1 MNALARRGDCA
12 CREPARPRGRPI
24 LRPRLGSGT
33 RALEAPRRAILR
45 PRAFRGIGY
54 DSGHGCGFAS
64 APARPTWVRSSRG
77 KSSARARGTE
87 PIILAGGP
95 GSKCRPFLTV
105 HKDDEKFAACNAL
118 ADEMGPLNDPKKIFR
133 LLEEAIGDELSEV
146 FGVMTLDIHG
156 RLKGMTETG
165 RGEASSVMAPMI
177 PTLRAALLSGGGGAI
192 LFHCH
197 PSGIEA
203 EPSKADKDTTE
214 AFAEAFESVGMPLI
228 DHLIIAGS
236 ARKRSF
242 FSFAEAGL
250 L

>member
-1 MNALARRGDCA
+1 MTYGARDIIRRQRANCA
-12 CREPARPRGRPI
+12 CKTPVRARPPY
-24 LRPRLGSGT
+24 LREVAERVKQP
-33 RALEAPRRAILR
+33 
-45 PRAFRGIGY
+45 
-54 DSGHGCGFAS
+54 
-64 APARPTWVRSSRG
+64 
-77 KSSARARGTE
+77 RGTE
-87 PIILAGGP
+87 PVVLVGGP

-118 ADEMGPLNDPKKIFR
+118 ADEIGPLNDPEKIFR
-133 LLEEAIGDELSEV
+133 LLEEAIGDEMNEV

-192 LFHCH
+192 LWHVH

-203 EPSKADKDTTE
+203 QPSDADIETTE
-214 AFAEAFESVGMPLI
+214 AFDEAFEAIGMPLL
-228 DHLIIAGS
+228 DHVILAGS
-236 ARKRSF
+236 VRKRSY
-242 FSFAEAGL
+242 FSFKEEGL

>member
-1 MNALARRGDCA
+1 MTYGAREIIRQQRANCA
-12 CREPARPRGRPI
+12 CKTPKRV
-24 LRPRLGSGT
+24 
-33 RALEAPRRAILR
+33 RA
-45 PRAFRGIGY
+45 
-54 DSGHGCGFAS
+54 
-64 APARPTWVRSSRG
+64 VRSAVPYLREVAERV
-77 KSSARARGTE
+77 KQPRGTE
-87 PIILAGGP
+87 PVVLVGGP
-95 GSKCRPFLTV
+95 GSKCRPFITV

-118 ADEMGPLNDPKKIFR
+118 ADELGPLNDPKKVFK

-177 PTLRAALLSGGGGAI
+177 PTLRAALLSGGGGCI

-203 EPSKADKDTTE
+203 EPSDADIETTE
-214 AFAEAFESVGMPLI
+214 DFDEAFEVIGMPLI
-228 DHLIIAGS
+228 DHVILAGS
-236 ARKRSF
+236 VRKRSF
-242 FSFAEAGL
+242 FSFREAGL

>member
-1 MNALARRGDCA
+1 MNPLARRPVGPCA
-12 CREPARPRGRPI
+12 CRAPVRPFARAGRGAGWPLREISERKRGPRGPN
-24 LRPRLGSGT
+24 
-33 RALEAPRRAILR
+33 
-45 PRAFRGIGY
+45 
-54 DSGHGCGFAS
+54 
-64 APARPTWVRSSRG
+64 
-77 KSSARARGTE
+77 GTE
-87 PIILAGGP
+87 PVILTGGP

-118 ADEMGPLNDPKKIFR
+118 ADEIGPLNDPKKVFR
-133 LLEEAIGDELSEV
+133 LLEDALGDELSEV

-177 PTLRAALLSGGGGAI
+177 PTLRAALLSGGGGCI

-203 EPSKADKDTTE
+203 APSDADIETTE
-214 AFAEAFESVGMPLI
+214 AFNEAFEAIGMPLI
-228 DHLIIAGS
+228 DHVILAGD
-236 ARKRSF
+236 ARRRSF
-242 FSFAEAGL
+242 YSFAEEGL

>member
-1 MNALARRGDCA
+1 LTYGARDIIRRQRAACA
-12 CREPARPRGRPI
+12 PCREP
-24 LRPRLGSGT
+24 
-33 RALEAPRRAILR
+33 
-45 PRAFRGIGY
+45 
-54 DSGHGCGFAS
+54 
-64 APARPTWVRSSRG
+64 
-77 KSSARARGTE
+77 RARSGVPYLREAGRIKSPNGTE

-118 ADEMGPLNDPKKIFR
+118 ADEIGPLNDPKKVFR

-203 EPSKADKDTTE
+203 KPSQADIETTE
-214 AFAEAFESVGMPLI
+214 AFDEAFEAIGMPLL
-228 DHLIIAGS
+228 DHIVIAGTS
-236 ARKRSF
+236 RKRSF
-242 FSFAEAGL
+242 FSFAQEGL
-250 L
+250 LPTTGDDE